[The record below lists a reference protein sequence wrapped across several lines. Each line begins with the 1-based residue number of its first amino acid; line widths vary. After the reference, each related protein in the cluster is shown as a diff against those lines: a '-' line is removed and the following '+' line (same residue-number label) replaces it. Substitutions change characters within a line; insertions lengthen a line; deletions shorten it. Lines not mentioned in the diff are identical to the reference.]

1 MHAIWTL
8 LKPKPRISTFS
19 LYSFS
24 VYDKDVICSQTWIL
38 IWVSNFETLEF
49 ASYTQMKKALKKQ

>member
-1 MHAIWTL
+1 MHAICTL
-8 LKPKPRISTFS
+8 LMPKPRISTFS

-24 VYDKDVICSQTWIL
+24 VYDEDVICSQTWIL

-49 ASYTQMKKALKKQ
+49 ASYTQMKKA